1 MSTTEPDTAD
11 ILTQDLSIGYSGK
24 AIMEGINL
32 GIRKGEIFF
41 IMGGSGSGKS
51 TLLKTLIGLIPPVSG
66 SIYYGDREFT
76 EEDHE
81 MQQSILRNTGVLYQ
95 GGALFSSMT
104 LLENVALPL
113 RIHTKLTEKDILELA
128 GYKLGLVELGSA
140 LHKFP
145 HEISG
150 GMMKRAGLARAL
162 ALDPSILYF
171 DEPSAGL
178 DPLTSRQLDETIL
191 ELNQSLNTTTV
202 IVSHE
207 LESIFTLAHRAVFLD
222 ARTRRQME
230 VGNPKE
236 MKMTSSH
243 EEIRDFLNR
252 RKPGGE
258 SAT

>member
-1 MSTTEPDTAD
+1 MSETNTESID
-11 ILTQDLSIGYSGK
+11 IRTEDLSIGYDGK
-24 AIMEGINL
+24 AIMQGIDL
-32 GIRKGEIFF
+32 GIRSGEIFF

-51 TLLKTLIGLIPPVSG
+51 TLLKTLIGLLPPVGG
-66 SIYYGDREFT
+66 SIFYGDDEFT
-76 EEDHE
+76 EEDPAT
-81 MQQSILRNTGVLYQ
+81 QSSILRDTGVLYQ

-104 LLENVALPL
+104 LRENVALPL
-113 RIHTKLTEKDILELA
+113 RIHTKLGEKDILELA
-128 GYKLGLVELGSA
+128 EYKLGLVELA
-140 LHKFP
+140 DATDKFP

-162 ALDPSILYF
+162 ALDPRILYF

-191 ELNQSLNTTTV
+191 ELNASLGTTTV

-222 ARTRRQME
+222 ARTQRQME

-236 MKMTSSH
+236 MKLNSSH
-243 EEIRDFLNR
+243 EEIRDFLSR
-252 RKPGGE
+252 RKPGTGKD
-258 SAT
+258 S